1 MMLCKGVED
10 SGHLSATW
18 EWVVIVFGVGFG
30 LIPRRGLHPRLA
42 LFVKDHQARPSLML
56 MDPRLWQ
63 NPRESS
69 FVALDDLF
77 KTAQV
82 TSKAWV
88 PDFCVAELVSFSI
101 SLDCHTHHLKV
112 HVEALLLKI
121 ADAILQG
128 LSVTLISWPD
138 AQVIVKISYP
148 PRQVRVDSFRCLFQ
162 TIVKPTSVI
171 PDMMQKI
178 DPAKFLITIQ
188 LDGIGSRRTGGS

>member
-1 MMLCKGVED
+1 MLCKGVEH

-42 LFVKDHQARPSLML
+42 LFVKDHQASPCLML
-56 MDPRLWQ
+56 IDPRPWQ

-69 FVALDDLF
+69 FVRLDDLI

-82 TSKAWV
+82 TSKARV

-101 SLDCHTHHLKV
+101 SHDCHTHHLKI
-112 HVEALLLKI
+112 HVEALLLKV
-121 ADAILQG
+121 ADATFKG
-128 LSVTLISWPD
+128 LTVTLISWPD
-138 AQVIVKISYP
+138 AQVIGKISYP
-148 PRQVRVDSFRCLFQ
+148 PRQMRVDSFRCLFQ

-171 PDMMQKI
+171 PDVMQKL
-178 DPAKFLITIQ
+178 DPAKFLNTIQ
-188 LDGIGSRRTGGS
+188 LDGIGSRRTGGN